1 MLNVKSMIPWR
12 KTTPVVRENGD
23 LLDLSRGFD
32 RVLDDFFRSF
42 AAPWGLTPFFG
53 ETAGPGGTVGFTPCV
68 DVTVDEREVRV
79 SAELPGLD
87 EKEVDVRLS
96 DDVLTLRGE
105 RRREEKH
112 EDEGWSH
119 VERSY
124 GTFERTIPLP
134 CEVVADRAEA
144 SFDKGVLTV
153 RLPKS
158 ERAKETSRRI
168 PIRGA

>member
-1 MLNVKSMIPWR
+1 MNVKSMIPWR
-12 KTTPVVRENGD
+12 KATPVVRENGD

-32 RVLDDFFRSF
+32 RVFDDLFRSF
-42 AAPWGLTPFFG
+42 ATPWGLTPFFADRPGLG
-53 ETAGPGGTVGFTPCV
+53 ELAGFTPRV
-68 DVTVDEREVRV
+68 DVTVDENEVRV

-87 EKEVDVRLS
+87 EKEVDVQLS

-105 RRREEKH
+105 RRREE
-112 EDEGWSH
+112 ERDDEGWSH

-124 GTFERTIPLP
+124 GAFERTIPLP

-144 SFDKGVLTV
+144 IFEKGVLSI

-158 ERAKETSRRI
+158 ERAKATSRRI
-168 PIRGA
+168 PIRGK